1 MFRLVDRPTLMP
13 AQTLIGST
21 VGPVV
26 DTEVIL
32 RNGGRVY
39 ISRIEAGE
47 IGRHFGMLTVEA
59 AAQKDER
66 IRVLEEQLADAKA
79 SLERVRA
86 DVLAVV

>member
-13 AQTLIGST
+13 AKTLIGST

-32 RNGGRVY
+32 KGGGRVY

-47 IGRHFGMLTVEA
+47 IGRHFGMLTPEA
-59 AAQKDER
+59 AAEKDARIAMLEAENADWRRTVAR
-66 IRVLEEQLADAKA
+66 IR
-79 SLERVRA
+79 S
-86 DVLAVV
+86 DVLAAV